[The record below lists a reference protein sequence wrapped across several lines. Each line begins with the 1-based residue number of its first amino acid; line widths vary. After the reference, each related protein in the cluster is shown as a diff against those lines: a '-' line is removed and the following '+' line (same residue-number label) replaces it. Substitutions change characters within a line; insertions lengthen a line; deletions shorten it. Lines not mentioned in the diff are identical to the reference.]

1 MLLLHEFEFD
11 IHHQRRVQH
20 AVADYLSWHES
31 GEPTQTM
38 FDNLPN
44 TDIFGIN
51 LDTEHAESS
60 DGWIDDMIHFLST
73 RLRLEQLPLDA
84 KKGLAVRS
92 RNFCLVDD
100 TICYPWD
107 KRDNM

>member
-1 MLLLHEFEFD
+1 MLLLQEFEFN
-11 IHHQRRVQH
+11 IQPWPGVH

-60 DGWIDDMIHFLST
+60 DGWIDDMIRFLST
-73 RLRLEQLPLDA
+73 GLP
-84 KKGLAVRS
+84 
-92 RNFCLVDD
+92 
-100 TICYPWD
+100 PE
-107 KRDNM
+107 